1 MSLDSDVIVDRRR
14 IRRKLTFWRVAAGLV
29 AIAAIVAVGAIAT
42 TSGPTAL
49 AASGSIARVN
59 IEGLIRS
66 DQQRVEALERLE
78 KSNHAAVIIHI
89 NSPGGT
95 TAGSE
100 QLYDSLV
107 RLKAKKP
114 LVVVVEGLA
123 ASGGYITAIAADQ
136 IVARQSSLVGSI
148 GVLFQF
154 PNFTEL
160 MKTVGV
166 KVEEVKSSP
175 LKAAP
180 NGFEPTS
187 PEARAALDALVK
199 DSYAWFRGLVK
210 ERRGMDDALLEKVAD
225 GRVFTGRQAV
235 ELKLIDQLG
244 DEKVSR
250 CLAGCRKE
258 DQKRSA
264 GARFQADA
272 AIRGP
277 DVPAR
282 GSFDH
287 VRCARLEFHRA
298 PDRAGRRCPGGRS
311 ALARRHARIVAP
323 RGVQLSLTGCPW
335 PHSPALR
342 VLPHS
347 LFGPFVTWS
356 VLPKSDLAS

>member
-1 MSLDSDVIVDRRR
+1 MSLDSDIIVDRRR
-14 IRRKLTFWRVAAGLV
+14 IRRKLTFWRVFAALVVIGAVV
-29 AIAAIVAVGAIAT
+29 AIGLIVTPGMRG
-42 TSGPTAL
+42 SL
-49 AASGSIARVN
+49 ASTGSIARVK

-66 DQQRVEALERLE
+66 DSDRVEALERLE
-78 KSNHAAVIIHI
+78 KSQAAAVIVHI

-123 ASGGYITAIAADQ
+123 ASGGYITAIAADHIIAQ
-136 IVARQSSLVGSI
+136 QSSLVGSI

-166 KVEEVKSSP
+166 KVEEIKSSP

-187 PEARAALDALVK
+187 PEARAAIDALVK

-210 ERRGMDDALLEKVAD
+210 ERRAMDDAQIDKVAD

-235 ELKLIDQLG
+235 ELKLIDALG
-244 DEKVSR
+244 DEKTAVTWLETNKNVKKGLSVR
-250 CLAGCRKE
+250 DYKLE
-258 DQKRSA
+258 P
-264 GARFQADA
+264 RFGDLTFLRTATSITLDA
-272 AIRGP
+272 IGLS
-277 DVPAR
+277 
-282 GSFDH
+282 GI
-287 VRCARLEFHRA
+287 
-298 PDRAGRRCPGGRS
+298 
-311 ALARRHARIVAP
+311 ARRIEQS
-323 RGVQLSLTGCPW
+323 GVSQAVDRLSMDGMLALW
-335 PHSPALR
+335 QPA
-342 VLPHS
+342 
-347 LFGPFVTWS
+347 
-356 VLPKSDLAS
+356 ASN